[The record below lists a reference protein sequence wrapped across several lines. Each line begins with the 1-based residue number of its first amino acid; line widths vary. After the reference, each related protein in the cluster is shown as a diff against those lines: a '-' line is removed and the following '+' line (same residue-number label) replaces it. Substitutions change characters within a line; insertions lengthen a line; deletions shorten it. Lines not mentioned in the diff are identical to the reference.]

1 MVESIRLLS
10 RVLVIFITSIP
21 LFCLDDVLMPISF
34 ASFLIVQWM
43 NHLMFHLALSD
54 FELFYYVSSEYI
66 SLEDLGS
73 LLFF

>member
-34 ASFLIVQWM
+34 ASFLIVQWID
-43 NHLMFHLALSD
+43 HLMFHLAHCLTLN
-54 FELFYYVSSEYI
+54 FCYVCVEVNTYP
-66 SLEDLGS
+66 
-73 LLFF
+73 